1 MTSAHQ
7 GRAKEEKKPGILPE
21 KVGLQDGGGRDQNG
35 GLEAVRS
42 EVGAEVPQ
50 VDGGLAGGR
59 GQPVPVARPRPAAQ
73 VVRVEGEALDQL
85 TTRYSSQFNKIIME
99 N

>member
-1 MTSAHQ
+1 MLIKAVQKS
-7 GRAKEEKKPGILPE
+7 REKPGTLPE
-21 KVGLQDGGGRDQNG
+21 KVGLQYGGGRDQEG
-35 GLEAVRS
+35 GLEAVRP

-59 GQPVPVARPRPAAQ
+59 GQPVAVARPRPAAQ

-85 TTRYSSQFNKIIME
+85 TTRHSSQFINKIIME